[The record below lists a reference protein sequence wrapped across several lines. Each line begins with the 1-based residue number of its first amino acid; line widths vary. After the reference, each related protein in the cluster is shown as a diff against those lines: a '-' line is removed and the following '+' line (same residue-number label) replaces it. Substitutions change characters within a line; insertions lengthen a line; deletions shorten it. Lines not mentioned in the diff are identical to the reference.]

1 MKEFHKK
8 TVGFV
13 NDMPVTL
20 IGKSDRGMVFTQTK
34 DGVTAFQDPGI
45 INMSPGKYVHHDRG
59 AKPFL
64 MTVCDCVQP
73 QTVSA

>member
-1 MKEFHKK
+1 MKEFRKK

-34 DGVTAFQDPGI
+34 DGVTAFQDPGVTK
-45 INMSPGKYVHHDRG
+45 MVPGKYVHHDRD